1 MTLNERI
8 YKAQGYSD
16 FVIDSGKGGEHCYYG
31 QIRGLYS
38 ELPDYERSW
47 DACEEL
53 IEEMAKD
60 GIDTII
66 AKISTKKELGYFI
79 YDGHEI
85 VIFCR
90 DFEASA
96 REQFLLAYLEWKGEK

>member
-1 MTLNERI
+1 MPTLNERI

-47 DACEEL
+47 DACEPL
-53 IEEMAKD
+53 VKEMTTAYCF
-60 GIDTII
+60 GID
-66 AKISTKKELGYFI
+66 
-79 YDGHEI
+79 I
-85 VIFCR
+85 VIATTCECEHKEVGESLAIYA
-90 DFEASA
+90 DSMASA